1 MLSMHV
7 FGVILHSWEVCVVV
21 IFWAYALALF
31 TMLAML
37 SNQFCMFSGSYLVVG
52 KVMLWMC
59 QLGVLGVWWL

>member
-37 SNQFCMFSGSYLVVG
+37 SNQFCMFSGS
-52 KVMLWMC
+52 
-59 QLGVLGVWWL
+59 